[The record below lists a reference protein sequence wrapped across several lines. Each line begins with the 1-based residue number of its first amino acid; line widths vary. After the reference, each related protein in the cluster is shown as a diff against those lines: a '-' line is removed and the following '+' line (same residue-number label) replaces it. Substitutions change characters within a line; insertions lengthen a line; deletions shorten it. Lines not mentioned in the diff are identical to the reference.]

1 VQTQTQ
7 CQHTLFSYAYFISS
21 FVYNS
26 YNLHVDIDLR
36 DYVFV
41 LVCMLIYTCT
51 LLCLSVCLSSSSS
64 IYWLKKYHPISTNT
78 CLFYCLLCFLSFYYI
93 AA

>member
-51 LLCLSVCLSSSSS
+51 LLCLSVIIIINLLAQKISPRINQYLSVLLFTLFFILLLHCCL
-64 IYWLKKYHPISTNT
+64 N
-78 CLFYCLLCFLSFYYI
+78 
-93 AA
+93 